1 MGKALEFTDSN
12 FQSEVL
18 ESPVPVL
25 VDFWAPWCGPCKL
38 IAPLV
43 DELSTEMESE
53 VKFAKLNIEEFPE
66 FGIRYDIK
74 SIPALV
80 AFKNG
85 SPIGRV
91 AMAGGFNKTRIIENI
106 RIAIAD

>member
-1 MGKALEFTDSN
+1 MTVELTADTYDEFVNSSDI
-12 FQSEVL
+12 
-18 ESPVPVL
+18 PVI
-25 VDFWAPWCGPCKL
+25 VDFWAPWCGPCKI
-38 IAPLV
+38 IAPLI
-43 DELSTEMESE
+43 DELSIEMESE

-80 AFKNG
+80 ALKDG

-91 AMAGGFNKTRIIENI
+91 ALAGGFNKSRIIENI

>member
-1 MGKALEFTDSN
+1 MTVELTADTYDEFVNSSDI
-12 FQSEVL
+12 
-18 ESPVPVL
+18 PVII
-25 VDFWAPWCGPCKL
+25 DFWAPWCGPCKI
-38 IAPLV
+38 IAPII

-80 AFKNG
+80 VIKDG
-85 SPIGRV
+85 SPLGRI
-91 AMAGGFNKTRIIENI
+91 ATAGGFNKSRIIENI

>member
-1 MGKALEFTDSN
+1 MTVELTADTYDEFVNSSDI
-12 FQSEVL
+12 
-18 ESPVPVL
+18 PVI
-25 VDFWAPWCGPCKL
+25 VDFWAPWCGPCKI
-38 IAPLV
+38 IAPLI
-43 DELSTEMESE
+43 DELSIEMESE

-80 AFKNG
+80 ALKDG
-85 SPIGRV
+85 STIGRV
-91 AMAGGFNKTRIIENI
+91 ALAGGFNKSRIIENI

>member
-1 MGKALEFTDSN
+1 MTVELTADTYDEFVNSSDI
-12 FQSEVL
+12 
-18 ESPVPVL
+18 PVI
-25 VDFWAPWCGPCKL
+25 VDFWAPWCGPCKV
-38 IAPLV
+38 IAPII

-80 AFKNG
+80 VIKDG
-85 SPIGRV
+85 SPLGRV
-91 AMAGGFNKTRIIENI
+91 ATAGGFNKSRIIENI

>member
-1 MGKALEFTDSN
+1 MTVELTADTYDEFVNSSDI
-12 FQSEVL
+12 
-18 ESPVPVL
+18 PVII
-25 VDFWAPWCGPCKL
+25 DFWAPWCGPCKI
-38 IAPLV
+38 IAPII

-80 AFKNG
+80 VIKDG
-85 SPIGRV
+85 SPLGRV
-91 AMAGGFNKTRIIENI
+91 ATAGGFNKSRIIENI

>member
-1 MGKALEFTDSN
+1 MTVELTADTYDEFVNSSDI
-12 FQSEVL
+12 
-18 ESPVPVL
+18 PVI
-25 VDFWAPWCGPCKL
+25 VDFWAPWCGPCKIIEPL
-38 IAPLV
+38 I

-80 AFKNG
+80 ALKDG

-91 AMAGGFNKTRIIENI
+91 ALAGGFNKSRIIENI

>member
-1 MGKALEFTDSN
+1 MTVELTADTYDEFVNSSDI
-12 FQSEVL
+12 
-18 ESPVPVL
+18 PVI
-25 VDFWAPWCGPCKL
+25 VDFWAPWCGPCKI
-38 IAPLV
+38 IAPLI

-80 AFKNG
+80 ALKDG

-91 AMAGGFNKTRIIENI
+91 ALAGGFNKSRIIENI